1 MVLKYKQELLYI
13 GVLTPVIE
21 IKEGKPMKKQFEE
34 KSIKEV
40 SDIIADMSL
49 MDDEL
54 IAKVFDDN
62 IPATSVL
69 LQTILSDDVEIVSA
83 KGQYEMKN
91 PLAKGRNIRLDILAK
106 DIKGNYFN
114 CEVQRVSKNANAKRA
129 RFHSAM
135 IDARMLKSGQEFAK
149 INDSYVIFITEKD
162 YYSKGK
168 PVYYIERKIDD
179 EESFDDGSHIIYV
192 NGSYNGDDNIGHLMS
207 DLRNKSTIGFY
218 NKEIENSVCHYKLEE
233 GKSNMSEIVEKY
245 AEKRAKEG
253 RIEEKLKDIQA
264 LMQNLKCSA
273 EQAMETLNVP
283 KSEYNKYL
291 SRL

>member
-1 MVLKYKQELLYI
+1 MNKI
-13 GVLTPVIE
+13 
-21 IKEGKPMKKQFEE
+21 IKKKAYN
-34 KSIKEV
+34 EV
-40 SDIIADMSL
+40 RGIIANMSL

-54 IAKVFDDN
+54 MAKVFDNN
-62 IPATSVL
+62 ISATSVL
-69 LQTILSDDVEIVSA
+69 LQTILNDDVEIISA

-106 DIKGNYFN
+106 DVKGNYFN

-135 IDARMLKSGQEFAK
+135 IDTRMLKSGQEFAE

-168 PVYYIERKIDD
+168 PVYCIERKIDD

-207 DLRNKSTIGFY
+207 DLRNKSTEGFY

-233 GKSNMSEIVEKY
+233 GKSNMSEVVEKY
-245 AEKRAKEG
+245 AEKRAKEE
-253 RIEEKLKDIQA
+253 RIEERLQNIRA